1 MRPHR
6 ICMKPQLMQKE
17 TTDLKESK
25 DRYMGEFSEKKGK
38 GRCFNY
44 ITIEKKI
51 KISNPK
57 SNNSKATTHF

>member
-17 TTDLKESK
+17 ATDLKEIK

-38 GRCFNY
+38 RRCFNY
-44 ITIEKKI
+44 ITIVK
-51 KISNPK
+51 K
-57 SNNSKATTHF
+57 SNK